1 MLPEPPVKLAV
12 PPSLRVSVGVP
23 PVVLTVTASLRLTV
37 NVTTAPV
44 LTLPVP
50 LVMPV
55 PVATIEAIV
64 GAVVSICRM
73 PAGLELVAPVRLA
86 AMPLPPVMVPPL
98 RLSAEMMRSA
108 VFWPAATV

>member
-1 MLPEPPVKLAV
+1 M
-12 PPSLRVSVGVP
+12 P

-37 NVTTAPV
+37 KVTTSPV

-64 GAVVSICRM
+64 GAVVSICRV
-73 PAGLELVAPVRLA
+73 PAGL
-86 AMPLPPVMVPPL
+86 
-98 RLSAEMMRSA
+98 
-108 VFWPAATV
+108 

>member
-1 MLPEPPVKLAV
+1 M

-23 PVVLTVTASLRLTV
+23 PLVLTVTASLKLTV
-37 NVTTAPV
+37 SVTTLPAFR
-44 LTLPVP
+44 LPVP

-73 PAGLELVAPVRLA
+73 PAGLKLVAPVRLA
-86 AMPLPPVMVPPL
+86 ALPPPSVMVAPL
-98 RLSAEMMRSA
+98 RLSAETMRSA